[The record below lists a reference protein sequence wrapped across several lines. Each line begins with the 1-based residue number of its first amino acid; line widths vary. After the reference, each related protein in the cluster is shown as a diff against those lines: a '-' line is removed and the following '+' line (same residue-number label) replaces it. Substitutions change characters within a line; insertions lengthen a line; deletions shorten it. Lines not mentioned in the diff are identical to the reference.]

1 MMKEWL
7 LPIVSAALGSL
18 SFAMFFGVRSR
29 KLWFSLLGGAL
40 NWGLYLLAM
49 KKIGLPATMAY
60 ALGAAAGTLYAE
72 ILARIVKTPVTVF
85 VITSVIP
92 MVPGGGAVLYDA
104 GSFAGRQGDVRG
116 QGIVHAVGGGRDGAG
131 YLRRHDAVPSAVYR
145 RTRRVLRRPKGSLN
159 DRHFDRTRHI
169 HNLRLETDGNIGLEL
184 FLEPGRIHAA

>member
-7 LPIVSAALGSL
+7 VPIVSAALGSL
-18 SFAMFFGVRSR
+18 TFAMFFGVRSR

-49 KKIGLPATMAY
+49 KKMGLPATMAY

-92 MVPGGGAVLYDA
+92 MVPGGSLYYTML
-104 GSFAGRQGDVRG
+104 GLLQGDKATFVDRG
-116 QGIVHAVGGGRDGAG
+116 LYTLSAAGAMALGIFAATMLFRLLFTVGRAVC
-131 YLRRHDAVPSAVYR
+131 SAVR
-145 RTRRVLRRPKGSLN
+145 RA
-159 DRHFDRTRHI
+159 H
-169 HNLRLETDGNIGLEL
+169 
-184 FLEPGRIHAA
+184 

>member
-1 MMKEWL
+1 MLKEWL

-92 MVPGGGAVLYDA
+92 MVPGGSLYYTML
-104 GSFAGRQGDVRG
+104 GLLQGDKATFVDRG
-116 QGIVHAVGGGRDGAG
+116 LYTLSAAGAMALGIFAATMLFRLLFTVGRAVC
-131 YLRRHDAVPSAVYR
+131 SAVR
-145 RTRRVLRRPKGSLN
+145 RA
-159 DRHFDRTRHI
+159 H
-169 HNLRLETDGNIGLEL
+169 
-184 FLEPGRIHAA
+184 

>member
-49 KKIGLPATMAY
+49 KKMGLPATMAY

-92 MVPGGGAVLYDA
+92 MVPGGAVYYTML
-104 GSFAGRQGDVRG
+104 GLLQGDKATFVDRG
-116 QGIVHAVGGGRDGAG
+116 LYTLSAAGAMALGIFAATMLFRLLFTVGRAVC
-131 YLRRHDAVPSAVYR
+131 SAVR
-145 RTRRVLRRPKGSLN
+145 RA
-159 DRHFDRTRHI
+159 H
-169 HNLRLETDGNIGLEL
+169 
-184 FLEPGRIHAA
+184 

>member
-29 KLWFSLLGGAL
+29 KLWFSLLGGVL

-49 KKIGLPATMAY
+49 KKMGLPATMAY

-92 MVPGGGAVLYDA
+92 MVPGGALYYTML
-104 GSFAGRQGDVRG
+104 GLLQGDKATFVDKG
-116 QGIVHAVGGGRDGAG
+116 LYTLSAAGAMALGIFAATMLFRLLFTVGRAVC
-131 YLRRHDAVPSAVYR
+131 SAVR
-145 RTRRVLRRPKGSLN
+145 RA
-159 DRHFDRTRHI
+159 H
-169 HNLRLETDGNIGLEL
+169 
-184 FLEPGRIHAA
+184 

>member
-1 MMKEWL
+1 MMKDWL

-29 KLWFSLLGGAL
+29 KLWFSLLGGVL

-49 KKIGLPATMAY
+49 KKMGLPATMAY

-92 MVPGGGAVLYDA
+92 MVPGGSLYYTML
-104 GSFAGRQGDVRG
+104 GLLQGDKATFVDRG
-116 QGIVHAVGGGRDGAG
+116 LYTLSAAGAMALGIFAATMLFRLLFTVGRAVC
-131 YLRRHDAVPSAVYR
+131 SAVR
-145 RTRRVLRRPKGSLN
+145 RA
-159 DRHFDRTRHI
+159 H
-169 HNLRLETDGNIGLEL
+169 
-184 FLEPGRIHAA
+184 

>member
-29 KLWFSLLGGAL
+29 KLWFSLLGGVL

-49 KKIGLPATMAY
+49 KKMGLPATTAY

-92 MVPGGGAVLYDA
+92 MVPGGALYYTML
-104 GSFAGRQGDVRG
+104 GLLQGDKATFVDRG
-116 QGIVHAVGGGRDGAG
+116 LYTLSAAGAMALGIFAATMLFRLLFTVGRAVC
-131 YLRRHDAVPSAVYR
+131 SAVR
-145 RTRRVLRRPKGSLN
+145 RA
-159 DRHFDRTRHI
+159 H
-169 HNLRLETDGNIGLEL
+169 
-184 FLEPGRIHAA
+184 

>member
-92 MVPGGGAVLYDA
+92 MVPGGSLYYTML
-104 GSFAGRQGDVRG
+104 GRLQGDKATFVDRG
-116 QGIVHAVGGGRDGAG
+116 LYTLSAAGAMALGIFAATMLFRLLFTVGRAVC
-131 YLRRHDAVPSAVYR
+131 SAVR
-145 RTRRVLRRPKGSLN
+145 RA
-159 DRHFDRTRHI
+159 H
-169 HNLRLETDGNIGLEL
+169 
-184 FLEPGRIHAA
+184 

>member
-85 VITSVIP
+85 IITSVIP
-92 MVPGGGAVLYDA
+92 MVPGGALYYTML
-104 GSFAGRQGDVRG
+104 GLLQGDKATFVDRG
-116 QGIVHAVGGGRDGAG
+116 LYTLSAAGAMALGIFAATMLFRLLFTVGRAVC
-131 YLRRHDAVPSAVYR
+131 SAVR
-145 RTRRVLRRPKGSLN
+145 RA
-159 DRHFDRTRHI
+159 H
-169 HNLRLETDGNIGLEL
+169 
-184 FLEPGRIHAA
+184 

>member
-49 KKIGLPATMAY
+49 KKMGLPATMAY

-72 ILARIVKTPVTVF
+72 ILAR
-85 VITSVIP
+85 
-92 MVPGGGAVLYDA
+92 GALYYTML
-104 GSFAGRQGDVRG
+104 GLLQGDKATFVDRG
-116 QGIVHAVGGGRDGAG
+116 LYTLSAAGAMALGIFAATMLFRLLFTVGRAVC
-131 YLRRHDAVPSAVYR
+131 SAVR
-145 RTRRVLRRPKGSLN
+145 RA
-159 DRHFDRTRHI
+159 H
-169 HNLRLETDGNIGLEL
+169 
-184 FLEPGRIHAA
+184 

>member
-18 SFAMFFGVRSR
+18 TFAMFFGVRSR

-49 KKIGLPATMAY
+49 KKMGLPATMAY

-92 MVPGGGAVLYDA
+92 MVPGGALYYTML
-104 GSFAGRQGDVRG
+104 GLLQGDKATFVDRG
-116 QGIVHAVGGGRDGAG
+116 LYTLSAAGAMALGIFAATMLFRLLFTVGRAVC
-131 YLRRHDAVPSAVYR
+131 SAVR
-145 RTRRVLRRPKGSLN
+145 RA
-159 DRHFDRTRHI
+159 H
-169 HNLRLETDGNIGLEL
+169 
-184 FLEPGRIHAA
+184 

>member
-92 MVPGGGAVLYDA
+92 MVPGGSLYYTML
-104 GSFAGRQGDVRG
+104 GLLQGDKATFVDRGLYTLSAAGAMALGIFAATMLFRLLFTVGRAVCFAVRRA
-116 QGIVHAVGGGRDGAG
+116 H
-131 YLRRHDAVPSAVYR
+131 
-145 RTRRVLRRPKGSLN
+145 
-159 DRHFDRTRHI
+159 
-169 HNLRLETDGNIGLEL
+169 
-184 FLEPGRIHAA
+184 

>member
-7 LPIVSAALGSL
+7 VPIVSAALGSL
-18 SFAMFFGVRSR
+18 TFAMFFGVRSR

-49 KKIGLPATMAY
+49 KKMGLPATMAY

-92 MVPGGGAVLYDA
+92 MVPGGALYYTML
-104 GSFAGRQGDVRG
+104 GLLQGDKATFVDRG
-116 QGIVHAVGGGRDGAG
+116 LYTLSAAGAMALGIFAATMLFRLLFTVGRAVC
-131 YLRRHDAVPSAVYR
+131 SAVR
-145 RTRRVLRRPKGSLN
+145 RA
-159 DRHFDRTRHI
+159 H
-169 HNLRLETDGNIGLEL
+169 
-184 FLEPGRIHAA
+184 

>member
-29 KLWFSLLGGAL
+29 KLWFSLLGGVL

-49 KKIGLPATMAY
+49 KKMGLPATMAY
-60 ALGAAAGTLYAE
+60 AMGAAAGTLYAE

-92 MVPGGGAVLYDA
+92 MVPGGSLYYTML
-104 GSFAGRQGDVRG
+104 GLLQGDKATFVDRG
-116 QGIVHAVGGGRDGAG
+116 LYTLSAAGAMALGIFAATMLFRLLFTVGRAVC
-131 YLRRHDAVPSAVYR
+131 SAVR
-145 RTRRVLRRPKGSLN
+145 RA
-159 DRHFDRTRHI
+159 H
-169 HNLRLETDGNIGLEL
+169 
-184 FLEPGRIHAA
+184 

>member
-7 LPIVSAALGSL
+7 VPIVSAALGSL

-49 KKIGLPATMAY
+49 KKMGLPETLAY

-72 ILARIVKTPVTVF
+72 ILARIIKTPVTVF

-92 MVPGGGAVLYDA
+92 MVPGGPLYYTML
-104 GSFAGRQGDVRG
+104 GLLQGDKATFVDRG
-116 QGIVHAVGGGRDGAG
+116 LYTLSAAGAMALGIFAATMLFRLLFTVGRAVC
-131 YLRRHDAVPSAVYR
+131 SAVR
-145 RTRRVLRRPKGSLN
+145 RA
-159 DRHFDRTRHI
+159 H
-169 HNLRLETDGNIGLEL
+169 
-184 FLEPGRIHAA
+184 

>member
-49 KKIGLPATMAY
+49 KKMGLPATMAY

-92 MVPGGGAVLYDA
+92 MVPGGALYYTML
-104 GSFAGRQGDVRG
+104 GLVQGDKATFVDRG
-116 QGIVHAVGGGRDGAG
+116 LYTLSAAGAMALGIFAATMLFRLLFTVGRAVC
-131 YLRRHDAVPSAVYR
+131 SAVR
-145 RTRRVLRRPKGSLN
+145 RA
-159 DRHFDRTRHI
+159 H
-169 HNLRLETDGNIGLEL
+169 
-184 FLEPGRIHAA
+184 

>member
-29 KLWFSLLGGAL
+29 KLWFSLLGGVL

-49 KKIGLPATMAY
+49 KKMGLPATMAY

-92 MVPGGGAVLYDA
+92 MVPGGSLYYTML
-104 GSFAGRQGDVRG
+104 GLLQGDKATFVDRG
-116 QGIVHAVGGGRDGAG
+116 LYTLSAAGAMALGIFAATMLFRLLFTVGRAVC
-131 YLRRHDAVPSAVYR
+131 SAIR
-145 RTRRVLRRPKGSLN
+145 RT
-159 DRHFDRTRHI
+159 H
-169 HNLRLETDGNIGLEL
+169 
-184 FLEPGRIHAA
+184 

>member
-49 KKIGLPATMAY
+49 KKMGLPATMAY

-92 MVPGGGAVLYDA
+92 MVPGGALYYTML
-104 GSFAGRQGDVRG
+104 GLLQGDKATFVDRG
-116 QGIVHAVGGGRDGAG
+116 LDTLSAAGAMALGIFAATMLFRLLFTVGRAVC
-131 YLRRHDAVPSAVYR
+131 SAVR
-145 RTRRVLRRPKGSLN
+145 RA
-159 DRHFDRTRHI
+159 H
-169 HNLRLETDGNIGLEL
+169 
-184 FLEPGRIHAA
+184 

>member
-60 ALGAAAGTLYAE
+60 ALVAAAGTLYAE

-92 MVPGGGAVLYDA
+92 MVPGGSLYYTML
-104 GSFAGRQGDVRG
+104 GLLQGDKATFVDRG
-116 QGIVHAVGGGRDGAG
+116 LYTLSAAGAMALGIFAATMLFRLLFTVGRAVC
-131 YLRRHDAVPSAVYR
+131 SAVR
-145 RTRRVLRRPKGSLN
+145 RA
-159 DRHFDRTRHI
+159 H
-169 HNLRLETDGNIGLEL
+169 
-184 FLEPGRIHAA
+184 

>member
-18 SFAMFFGVRSR
+18 SFAMFFGVCSR

-49 KKIGLPATMAY
+49 KKMGLPATMAY

-92 MVPGGGAVLYDA
+92 MVPGGALYYTML
-104 GSFAGRQGDVRG
+104 GLLQGDKATFVDRG
-116 QGIVHAVGGGRDGAG
+116 LYTLSAAGAMALGIFAATMLFRLLFTVGRAVC
-131 YLRRHDAVPSAVYR
+131 SAVR
-145 RTRRVLRRPKGSLN
+145 RA
-159 DRHFDRTRHI
+159 H
-169 HNLRLETDGNIGLEL
+169 
-184 FLEPGRIHAA
+184 

>member
-7 LPIVSAALGSL
+7 VPIVSAALGSL

-49 KKIGLPATMAY
+49 KKMGLPATMAY

-72 ILARIVKTPVTVF
+72 ILARIIKTPVTVF

-92 MVPGGGAVLYDA
+92 MVPGGPLYYTMLGLLQGDKATFVDRGLYTLSAAGAMALGIFA
-104 GSFAGRQGDVRG
+104 ATMLFRLLFTAGR
-116 QGIVHAVGGGRDGAG
+116 AVC
-131 YLRRHDAVPSAVYR
+131 SAVR
-145 RTRRVLRRPKGSLN
+145 RA
-159 DRHFDRTRHI
+159 H
-169 HNLRLETDGNIGLEL
+169 
-184 FLEPGRIHAA
+184 

>member
-1 MMKEWL
+1 MMKEWVV
-7 LPIVSAALGSL
+7 PIVSAALGSL

-49 KKIGLPATMAY
+49 KKMGLPETLAY

-92 MVPGGGAVLYDA
+92 MVPGGALYYTMLGLLQGDKATFVDRGLYTLSAAGAMALGIFA
-104 GSFAGRQGDVRG
+104 ATMLFRLLFTAGR
-116 QGIVHAVGGGRDGAG
+116 AVC
-131 YLRRHDAVPSAVYR
+131 SAVR
-145 RTRRVLRRPKGSLN
+145 RA
-159 DRHFDRTRHI
+159 H
-169 HNLRLETDGNIGLEL
+169 
-184 FLEPGRIHAA
+184 

>member
-7 LPIVSAALGSL
+7 LPIVSSALGSL
-18 SFAMFFGVRSR
+18 SFALFFGVRSR

-92 MVPGGGAVLYDA
+92 MVPGGSLYYTML
-104 GSFAGRQGDVRG
+104 GLLQGDKATFVDRG
-116 QGIVHAVGGGRDGAG
+116 LYTLSAAGAMALGIFAATMLFRLLFTVGRAVC
-131 YLRRHDAVPSAVYR
+131 SAVR
-145 RTRRVLRRPKGSLN
+145 RA
-159 DRHFDRTRHI
+159 H
-169 HNLRLETDGNIGLEL
+169 
-184 FLEPGRIHAA
+184 

>member
-7 LPIVSAALGSL
+7 VPIVSAALGSL
-18 SFAMFFGVRSR
+18 TFAMFFGVRSR

-49 KKIGLPATMAY
+49 KKMGLPATMAY

-92 MVPGGGAVLYDA
+92 MVPGGALYYTML
-104 GSFAGRQGDVRG
+104 GLLQGDKATFVDRG
-116 QGIVHAVGGGRDGAG
+116 LYTLSAAGAMALGIFAATMLFRLLFTVGRAVC
-131 YLRRHDAVPSAVYR
+131 SAV
-145 RTRRVLRRPKGSLN
+145 RRV
-159 DRHFDRTRHI
+159 H
-169 HNLRLETDGNIGLEL
+169 
-184 FLEPGRIHAA
+184 

>member
-49 KKIGLPATMAY
+49 KKMGLPATMAY

-85 VITSVIP
+85 IITSVIP
-92 MVPGGGAVLYDA
+92 MVPGGALYYTML
-104 GSFAGRQGDVRG
+104 GLLQGDKATFVDRG
-116 QGIVHAVGGGRDGAG
+116 LYTLSAAGAMALGIFAATMLFRLLFTVGRAVC
-131 YLRRHDAVPSAVYR
+131 SAVR
-145 RTRRVLRRPKGSLN
+145 RA
-159 DRHFDRTRHI
+159 H
-169 HNLRLETDGNIGLEL
+169 
-184 FLEPGRIHAA
+184 

>member
-18 SFAMFFGVRSR
+18 SFAMFFGVRSC

-49 KKIGLPATMAY
+49 KKMGLPATMAY

-92 MVPGGGAVLYDA
+92 MVPGGSLYYTML
-104 GSFAGRQGDVRG
+104 GLLQGDKATFVDRG
-116 QGIVHAVGGGRDGAG
+116 LYTLSAAGAMALGIFAATMLFRLLFTVGRAVC
-131 YLRRHDAVPSAVYR
+131 SAVR
-145 RTRRVLRRPKGSLN
+145 RA
-159 DRHFDRTRHI
+159 H
-169 HNLRLETDGNIGLEL
+169 
-184 FLEPGRIHAA
+184 

>member
-49 KKIGLPATMAY
+49 KKMGLPETLAY

-72 ILARIVKTPVTVF
+72 ILARIIKTPVTVF

-92 MVPGGGAVLYDA
+92 MVPGGPLYYTML
-104 GSFAGRQGDVRG
+104 GLLQGDKATFVDRG
-116 QGIVHAVGGGRDGAG
+116 LYTLSAAGAMALGIFAATMLFRLLFTVGRAVC
-131 YLRRHDAVPSAVYR
+131 SAVR
-145 RTRRVLRRPKGSLN
+145 RA
-159 DRHFDRTRHI
+159 H
-169 HNLRLETDGNIGLEL
+169 
-184 FLEPGRIHAA
+184 